1 MQMLDEP
8 REVLTVDARE
18 GGKRK
23 LRLVGPRTATMPTPS
38 PSAVLQLPTVT
49 AEQAL
54 LLATTASATGTA
66 QSDVNLARWV
76 GNDVSMLNK
85 RADGST
91 RAVKADLPGQILPC
105 QIHAPAWR

>member
-1 MQMLDEP
+1 MQLLDEP
-8 REVLTVDARE
+8 HEVLTVDTQ
-18 GGKRK
+18 GDGKRK
-23 LRLVGPRTATMPTPS
+23 LRLVGPRAATMPTPS

-54 LLATTASATGTA
+54 VLATTASATGTG

-91 RAVKADLPGQILPC
+91 RPVKADLPGEARPDCVVMLT
-105 QIHAPAWR
+105 W